1 MSPYK
6 VLGVNPGATKE
17 EIKDAYNKMVKKY
30 HPDKYQEKHMK
41 ELAEQKMK
49 EINEAYDLLTKH
61 NGSYNNS
68 YSGTNGN
75 SGTSGS
81 NGNYYDVRSLIQ
93 SGRFV
98 EARQILEAMD
108 ARDAEWFFLMGIVEM
123 NTGNYSRGS
132 SFLGQA
138 VNRDPNNAEYRQAY
152 NQAMGGTIFS
162 RRAGHARTRSDMDT
176 CCQVCGTL
184 WCMDCCCE
192 MSGGDLITCC

>member
-1 MSPYK
+1 MNPYK
-6 VLGVNPGATKE
+6 TLGIEPGATKE

-49 EINEAYDLLTKH
+49 EINEAYDILTRSGG
-61 NGSYNNS
+61 NYGGSQKQ
-68 YSGTNGN
+68 NGN
-75 SGTSGS
+75 PA
-81 NGNYYDVRSLIQ
+81 NDARYYEVRNLMQ
-93 SGRFV
+93 SGKYS
-98 EARQILEAMD
+98 EAKQILED
-108 ARDAEWFFLMGIVEM
+108 ISPRDAQWFFLMGLLEM
-123 NTGNYSRGS
+123 NGGNYNRGAS
-132 SFLGQA
+132 YLGQA
-138 VNRDPNNAEYRQAY
+138 VNLDPTNTEYRQAY

-162 RRAGHARTRSDMDT
+162 RRAGHARTRSDVDT